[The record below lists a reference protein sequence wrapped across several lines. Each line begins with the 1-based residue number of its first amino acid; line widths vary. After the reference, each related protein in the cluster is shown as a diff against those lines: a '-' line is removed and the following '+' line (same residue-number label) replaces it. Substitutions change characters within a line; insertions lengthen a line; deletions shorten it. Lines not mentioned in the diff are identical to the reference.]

1 MIMHVVAFTQQ
12 LSKQFTYR
20 INFSTMKKILV
31 LAILSVIVTTS
42 CRKKL
47 DTTANIYV
55 KDENNASVSNA
66 MVVLYG
72 TNTQGTPQQ
81 VAVFD
86 TAYTNL
92 NGMATFN
99 FNDLYQ
105 LGQAGVAV
113 LDIDAKKGNK
123 AGAGIIKIEA
133 EKLNEETVYIQP

>member
-1 MIMHVVAFTQQ
+1 MHVAAFTR
-12 LSKQFTYR
+12 LLWKPSTYR
-20 INFSTMKKILV
+20 INLLKMKNIIV
-31 LAILSVIVTTS
+31 LAVLALIVSTS

-47 DTTANIYV
+47 DTVANIYI

-99 FNDLYQ
+99 YNELYQ

-123 AGAGIIKIEA
+123 SGAGIIKIEA
-133 EKLNEETVYIQP
+133 EKVNEETVYIQP

>member
-1 MIMHVVAFTQQ
+1 MHVAAFTR
-12 LSKQFTYR
+12 LLWKPYTYR
-20 INFSTMKKILV
+20 INLLKMKNIIV
-31 LAILSVIVTTS
+31 LAVLALIVSTS

-47 DTTANIYV
+47 DTVANIYI

-99 FNDLYQ
+99 YNELYQ

-123 AGAGIIKIEA
+123 SGAGIIKIEA
-133 EKLNEETVYIQP
+133 EKVNEETVYIQP